1 MVREFFFVSVVILIV
16 QSGDIVIFSLMF

>member
-1 MVREFFFVSVVILIV
+1 M